1 MISKNLKVISIGKVE
16 NYSDLLQIR
25 ELNQNNLI
33 NNLSRK
39 DILEYGFVTLNYNIE
54 LLKDVNKIQKS
65 IVARDNDKIV
75 GYAIVIDKTVYGL
88 NKLFDDL
95 IDRLSTI
102 SFNSKKLKNVNYA
115 LVGQLCIK
123 KEYRGMDI
131 VKKIYDFYKKEY
143 SKKYQYLITDID
155 EKNKRSLSA
164 HLKIG
169 FQIIDNFSWGDSN
182 WNIILWNWNDEN

>member
-1 MISKNLKVISIGKVE
+1 MISIGKVE

-25 ELNQNNLI
+25 GLNQNNLI

-39 DILEYGFVTLNYNIE
+39 DELEYGFVTLNYNME

-123 KEYRGMDI
+123 KEYRGMGI

-169 FQIIDNFSWGDSN
+169 FQIISNFYWEESN

>member
-1 MISKNLKVISIGKVE
+1 MINIGKVE
-16 NYSDLLQIR
+16 SYNDLLQIR
-25 ELNQNNLI
+25 ELNQNNLK
-33 NNLSRK
+33 NNLSEEDR
-39 DILEYGFVTLNYNIE
+39 LEYGFLTLDYGID

-102 SFNSKKLKNVNYA
+102 TFNTKKLKNINYA

-123 KEYRGMDI
+123 KEYRGLGV
-131 VKKIYDFYKKEY
+131 VKEIYKFYKKEY
-143 SKKYQYLITDID
+143 SKKYHYLITDID
-155 EKNKRSLSA
+155 ERNKRSLSA

-169 FQIIDNFSWGDSN
+169 FQIIDNFYWGESN

>member
-1 MISKNLKVISIGKVE
+1 VISIGKVE

-39 DILEYGFVTLNYNIE
+39 DELEYGFVTLNYNME

-88 NKLFDDL
+88 HKLFDDL

-182 WNIILWNWNDEN
+182 WNIILWNWKLKNKI